1 MRLNETLKLQIKSAA
16 EGRFTLGSSQL
27 GEAYLASN
35 SDIVNDTAY
44 DWVDVLEGTQE
55 MRLVRGVNAFAGV
68 EALPIASAGS
78 LRVRTTNRILD
89 PYNSPY
95 MKPKKQMRLITADG
109 DLIFRGKVDNISVDY
124 RSDKSDPIISFD
136 IVDPIADLQQASTKL
151 DSLSNNKTW
160 TQRINEILNNSKK
173 STITRNVVGGGT
185 IKHGYWGDNRTVW
198 EALVLAQTTESGFI
212 YFDRNND
219 MWAYGKGAF
228 TPPPTPWLQFSNI
241 DTNKLGYKDI
251 IVDANSDSV
260 INEIQVSNAELQSGE
275 AAFEVLGPY
284 RRNVSINTY
293 GAHVYNANTNFYRGA
308 NNTDNTQVE
317 AWANNILNKNSTPQ
331 IIIKE
336 ITWDGKKDVYSAA
349 LSDIGDTVAIEY
361 VSEFLSI
368 DRDLTIVG
376 IEHLFTADDDKWR
389 VTFTLFEQGRFS

>member
-1 MRLNETLKLQIKSAA
+1 MRLNDTLVLQIKSAA
-16 EGRFTLGSSQL
+16 EGRFTLGSSAL
-27 GEAYLASN
+27 GESYLASN
-35 SDIVNDTAY
+35 SDLINDTAY
-44 DWVDVLEGTQE
+44 DWVDVIEGTQS

-78 LRVRTTNRILD
+78 LRVVTTNRLLD

-95 MKPKKQMRLITADG
+95 MKPKKQMRLRTVDG

-151 DSLSNNKTW
+151 DELSNNKTW
-160 TQRINEILNNSKK
+160 SQRINEILNNSKK
-173 STITRNVVGGGT
+173 STIERTVTGGGS
-185 IKHGYWGDNRTVW
+185 IKHSYWGDNKTVW

-212 YFDRNND
+212 YFDRNNE
-219 MWAYGKGAF
+219 MQAYGKGAF
-228 TPPPTPWLQFSNI
+228 VPSPTPWMEFSNI
-241 DTNKLGYKDI
+241 NTNKLGYKDI

-260 INEIQVSNAELQSGE
+260 INEIQVSNAELFEGE
-275 AAFEVLGPY
+275 PVYEILGPY

-308 NNTDNTQVE
+308 TGTDNTQVE

-331 IIIKE
+331 IIVKE
-336 ITWDGKKDVYSAA
+336 ITWDGKKDPYSAA
-349 LSDIGDTVAIEY
+349 LSEIGDTIGIEY
-361 VSEFLSI
+361 VSEYLSI
-368 DRDLTIVG
+368 DRNLTIVG
-376 IEHLFTADDDKWR
+376 IEHNITADDDKWR